1 MQHKHSDCSM
11 NYILNAYALQDIGHR
26 SNQEDW
32 FYPPFI
38 DPCHFDETKREWSHF
53 DGTPHTDD
61 RLFIVCDGMGGH
73 ARGEVASRIVT
84 QTMSRSI
91 LSAASIEG
99 SFNDEMIRDAV
110 DKALK
115 KLIAED
121 DPKEVKKM
129 GTTMTV
135 LKFHANGATIGHIGD
150 TRVYQF
156 RPAKKAQPAQILFR
170 TKDHT
175 VVNDLMSNGQ
185 MTYEQASIAS
195 SKHILSRSMT
205 SAANYHP
212 EVEIDHITD
221 IQKGDL
227 FMLCTDGVYE
237 HMNDDELCALLTDPN
252 ITDVQRVQ
260 SILHECIDNTDNHTA
275 IVIRVQDVLN
285 IPDEKTYNAA
295 LAPGTVLKSK
305 NYTYHVEKVLG
316 KGAFGITYLV
326 NTNVSM
332 QGQLGTIHTGVQVA
346 LKEFYMPGEMK
357 REGGELMDISPES
370 KVKMYADKFRREAS
384 KLAMLSHPN
393 IVRVLEVF
401 EANNTIYYSME
412 YLSGGSLN
420 DYIAQKGGLPE
431 QEAIGY
437 IRQIGSALMYLHTNK
452 MLHLDIKPSNV
463 MRSQMSDMLKLIDFG
478 LSKQYVDN
486 GNPETSTNLGV
497 GTTGYAPLEQA
508 DLKGDHEF
516 SPQLDV
522 YALGAT
528 YYKMLTA
535 ITPASAIS
543 VLNRGL
549 NTIPLVKRKVSQ
561 KSIEAIKAAMEPI
574 QDKRLK
580 SVEAFLEMLPRVDDE
595 TIFAPTKRHR
605 KRYWVLLVAII
616 SILGI
621 ALDRCRSHNPVEE
634 DEMTD
639 MESVVVSNFDMPM
652 VLVEGGTFLMGCDD
666 RNNPGVDT
674 DEFPQRYITVSS
686 FYMGKYEV
694 TQGLWRT
701 VMEGVNAHKSKND
714 NYPVVNV
721 SWKEIQTFIK
731 RLNKETG
738 RHFRLPTEA
747 EWEFAARGGNMTND
761 FQYSGSEELEEVAW
775 FATNSGDRVHPVGRL
790 KPNEL
795 GLYDMSGNVWECCS
809 DWYGDYTGDKLVNPK
824 GPESGYY
831 HVIRGGDWNGSKYSC
846 RVTCR
851 QDNSLQSIGSHI
863 GFRLVESK

>member
-1 MQHKHSDCSM
+1 M
-11 NYILNAYALQDIGHR
+11 NYILNAYSLQDIGHR
-26 SNQEDW
+26 SNQEDS

-38 DPCHFDETKREWSHF
+38 DPCHYDETKREWAF
-53 DGTPHTDD
+53 YDGTPHMDD

-91 LSAASIEG
+91 LDAASIEG

-110 DKALK
+110 NKALK
-115 KLIAED
+115 KLVAED
-121 DPKEVKKM
+121 NPKEVKKM
-129 GTTMTV
+129 GTTMAM
-135 LKFHANGATIGHIGD
+135 LKFHANGATVGHIGD

-156 RPAKKAQPAQILFR
+156 RPAQKGQAARILFR

-195 SKHILSRSMT
+195 GKHVLSRSMT
-205 SAANYHP
+205 SAAGYHP
-212 EVEIDHITD
+212 EVEIGHISD
-221 IQKGDL
+221 IQKGDV

-237 HMNDDELCALLTDPN
+237 KMNDDQLCALLTDPN
-252 ITDVQRVQ
+252 VTDVLRVQ
-260 SILHECIDNTDNHTA
+260 NILHECINNTDNHTA

-305 NYTYHVEKVLG
+305 NYTYHIEKVLG

-420 DYIAQKGGLPE
+420 DYVTRKGGIPE

-508 DLKGDHEF
+508 DLKSDHEF

-535 ITPASAIS
+535 VTPASAIS

-549 NTIPLVKRKVSQ
+549 NTIPLVKRKISQ
-561 KSIEAIKAAMEPI
+561 QSIDAIKAAMEPI

-595 TIFAPTKRHR
+595 TIFVDKKKHR
-605 KRYWVLLVAII
+605 KRYWVLLVTVL

-621 ALDRCRSHNPVEE
+621 MIERWAFHGENTID
-634 DEMTD
+634 DEIAD
-639 MESVVVSNFDMPM
+639 MESVTISNFDMPM
-652 VLVEGGTFLMGCDD
+652 ISVEGGTFQMGCDD
-666 RNNPGVDT
+666 IDNPDVDP
-674 DEFPQRYITVSS
+674 DEYPVRTVTVSS

-694 TQGLWRT
+694 TQGLWRA
-701 VMEGVNAHKSKND
+701 VMENGNHHKSKND
-714 NYPVVNV
+714 NYPVVNAT
-721 SWKEIQTFIK
+721 WKEIQTFIK
-731 RLNKETG
+731 RLNKQTG

-747 EWEFAARGGNMTND
+747 EWEFAARGGNLSND
-761 FQYSGSEELEEVAW
+761 THYSGANELDEVAW
-775 FATNSGDRVHPVGRL
+775 YSGNSGDRIHPVGRL

-809 DWYGDYTGDKLVNPK
+809 DWYGDYEGDNLTDPTGAK
-824 GPESGYY
+824 SGYY
-831 HVIRGGDWNGSKYSC
+831 HVIRGGDWNCSRYSC
-846 RVTCR
+846 RVTRR

-863 GFRLVESK
+863 GLRLVESK